1 MGLFVL
7 GALGMASAQ
16 VTLDRIDNRILQA
29 LLSDGRVPFSQIAKD
44 VSLTDVAIKKRVESL
59 KRKGV
64 IESIAVNLDYKVL
77 GFENPVFFQIRSE
90 LSKQKDIVK
99 RVGEIEPIV
108 ELYQVLGEYNLLARV
123 LVRNLAEAESV
134 IGQLGTVDGVLD
146 VKTLVAVQLLKKSTS
161 LPSSAL
167 QKRL

>member
-1 MGLFVL
+1 
-7 GALGMASAQ
+7 MASAQ